1 MDLNHLYLQYQISSM
16 QAASTCDGPKRMSLQ
31 NAADGFAAQIEQ
43 FQLRAGARA
52 AASWRMG
59 TVA

>member
-31 NAADGFAAQIEQ
+31 NAADGFAAQIER
-43 FQLRAGARA
+43 FQLRVGAVA
-52 AASWRMG
+52 ATSWRLG
-59 TVA
+59 AEA